1 MAVGERLARRQ
12 VRREVFRV
20 RPGSVLRAPDGTC
33 CTSRP
38 THSQD
43 IQGAYLIY
51 MRGQPASRETVIL
64 AWACSLRALLFRPLG
79 RPDARKDK
87 ENP

>member
-20 RPGSVLRAPDGTC
+20 RPGSVLR
-33 CTSRP
+33 CTGRLWLYKSP
-38 THSQD
+38 THSRETE
-43 IQGAYLIY
+43 GAYLIY
-51 MRGQPASRETVIL
+51 MRGRTASRGTVIL